1 MASAAGESLGEF
13 FTSISKSASRR
24 ATRRTYALYWG
35 RGRGWWQGYGK
46 FKFAP
51 MGCGWLRDLCM
62 MNGRGSMGGR
72 KSGSRNVSASW
83 SLGYD
88 VGIESIGE
96 LAGGHGISEVRK
108 RLS

>member
-1 MASAAGESLGEF
+1 
-13 FTSISKSASRR
+13 
-24 ATRRTYALYWG
+24 
-35 RGRGWWQGYGK
+35 
-46 FKFAP
+46 
-51 MGCGWLRDLCM
+51 